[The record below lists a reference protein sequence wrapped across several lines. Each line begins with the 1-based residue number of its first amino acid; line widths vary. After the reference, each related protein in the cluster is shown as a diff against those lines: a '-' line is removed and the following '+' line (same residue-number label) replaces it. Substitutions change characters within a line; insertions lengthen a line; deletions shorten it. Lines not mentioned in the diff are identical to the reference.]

1 MFGSRDN
8 VPTVIPEP
16 RCVGSSKPCN
26 ANQNAHMKIH
36 KTMALILG
44 LAGMVSVQNAE
55 AQFKIVGYSAY
66 YDNSGPSA
74 TQYGQVTHVVYAFLA
89 PNSNGSL
96 QTVPNLSRMQ
106 GIVSA
111 GHAAGVKVMISCQTT
126 AATWGALAYNS
137 SYITTFVN
145 NMVNFCNQ
153 YNLDGVDI
161 DWEFPSPA
169 PSTSATDYANLMSK
183 LGTAL
188 HNDGKLLTAAVA
200 SWGSEASGVT
210 SSVFNSVD
218 WLNIMDYDNT
228 GGTGM
233 STLAS
238 VTTAI
243 DYWEGQ
249 GLPASKI
256 VMGVPFYGDPSE
268 DDYSQLLSLGASP
281 DSDSWNGN
289 GYNGIPTIEAKTS
302 LCMQQGLGGM
312 MIWTLGGDAT
322 GANSLLTAMYST
334 IHTSTGQSM
343 PTGGNYVFYN
353 ANSGLALDDTGG
365 STTNGTIMQQWTAGN
380 GDANQEW
387 QINSWGNG
395 YYGIKN
401 VHSGLALDDT
411 GWSTTD
417 GTFIQQWAQNGNGSS
432 NQEWEF
438 IPNPDGTFQIVNQTS
453 GKDLQIANF
462 GTANG
467 DQATQW
473 SWGNNTSQEWWVFLN
488 GVNQ

>member
-1 MFGSRDN
+1 MN
-8 VPTVIPEP
+8 INKTIA
-16 RCVGSSKPCN
+16 CV
-26 ANQNAHMKIH
+26 
-36 KTMALILG
+36 LG
-44 LAGMVSVQNAE
+44 LAGMVSIQNAE

-74 TQYGQVTHVVYAFLA
+74 TQYGQVTHVDYAFLA

-106 GIVSA
+106 SIVSA

-137 SYITTFVN
+137 GYLSTFVN

-169 PSTSATDYANLMSK
+169 PSTSATDYANLMSQ

-281 DSDSWNGN
+281 NSDSWNGN
-289 GYNGIPTIEAKTS
+289 GYNGIPTIEAKTL
-302 LCMQQGLGGM
+302 LCQQQGLGGM

-322 GANSLLTAMYST
+322 GANSLLTFMYSAS
-334 IHTSTGQSM
+334 H
-343 PTGGNYVFYN
+343 PTQLPNGGTYRIYN
-353 ANSGLALDDTGG
+353 ANSGMALDDTGG
-365 STTNGTIMQQWTAGN
+365 STTNGTIMQQWTSSN
-380 GDANQEW
+380 TDVNQEW
-387 QINSWGNG
+387 EINSWGNG

-401 VHSGLALDDT
+401 IHSGLTLDDA

-417 GTFIQQWAQNGNGSS
+417 GTFVQQWAQGNAQA
-432 NQEWEF
+432 NQEWAF
-438 IPNPDGTFQIVNQTS
+438 IPNPDGTFQIVNLYS
-453 GKDLQIANF
+453 MMDLQIANF
-462 GTANG
+462 GTQNG

-473 SWGNNTSQEWWVFLN
+473 SWGNNTSQEWWIFLN
-488 GVNQ
+488 GNDQ

>member
-1 MFGSRDN
+1 MN
-8 VPTVIPEP
+8 INKTIA
-16 RCVGSSKPCN
+16 CV
-26 ANQNAHMKIH
+26 
-36 KTMALILG
+36 LG
-44 LAGMVSVQNAE
+44 LAGMVSIQNAE

-74 TQYGQVTHVVYAFLA
+74 TQYGQVTHVDYAFLA

-96 QTVPNLSRMQ
+96 QAVPNLSRMQ
-106 GIVSA
+106 SIVSA

-126 AATWGALAYNS
+126 AATWGAMAYNS
-137 SYITTFVN
+137 GYVSTFVN

-161 DWEFPSPA
+161 DWEYPSPA
-169 PSTSATDYANLMSK
+169 PSTSATDYANLMSQ

-188 HNDGKLLTAAVA
+188 HNEGKLLTAAVA
-200 SWGSEASGVT
+200 SWGGEASGVT

-238 VTTAI
+238 VTTAL

-281 DSDSWNGN
+281 NSDSWNGN
-289 GYNGIPTIEAKTS
+289 GYNGIPTIEAKTL
-302 LCMQQGLGGM
+302 LCQQQGLGGM

-322 GANSLLTAMYST
+322 GANSLLTFMYSA
-334 IHTSTGQSM
+334 SR
-343 PTGGNYVFYN
+343 PTQLPNGGTYRIYN
-353 ANSGLALDDTGG
+353 ANSGMALDDTGG
-365 STTNGTIMQQWTAGN
+365 STTNGTIMQQWTSSN
-380 GDANQEW
+380 TDVNQEW
-387 QINSWGNG
+387 EINSWGNG

-401 VHSGLALDDT
+401 MHSGLTLDAA

-417 GTFIQQWAQNGNGSS
+417 GTFIQQWAQGNAQA
-432 NQEWEF
+432 NQEWAF
-438 IPNPDGTFQIVNQTS
+438 IPDPDGTFQIVNLNS
-453 GKDLQIANF
+453 MMDLQIANY
-462 GTANG
+462 GTQNG
-467 DQATQW
+467 DQTTQW
-473 SWGNNTSQEWWVFLN
+473 SWGNNTSQEWWIFLN
-488 GVNQ
+488 GNDQ

>member
-1 MFGSRDN
+1 
-8 VPTVIPEP
+8 
-16 RCVGSSKPCN
+16 
-26 ANQNAHMKIH
+26 MKIN
-36 KTMALILG
+36 KMIGCILG
-44 LAGMVSVQNAE
+44 LAGIVSVQSAE

-66 YDNSGPSA
+66 YDNSAPSA
-74 TQYGQVTHVVYAFLA
+74 TQYSQVTHVVYAFLA

-96 QTVPNLSRMQ
+96 QSVPDLSRMQ
-106 GIVSA
+106 SIISA
-111 GHAAGVKVMISCQTT
+111 GHAAGVKVMISCQTP
-126 AATWGALAYNS
+126 AATWGALAINS
-137 SYITTFVN
+137 GYVTTFVN

-210 SSVFNSVD
+210 SSVFSSVD

-228 GGTGM
+228 DGSGM

-238 VTTAI
+238 VTEAYQ
-243 DYWEGQ
+243 YWEGQ

-256 VMGVPFYGDPSE
+256 VMGVPFYADPSE
-268 DDYSQLLSLGASP
+268 DNYSQLLSDGASAN
-281 DSDSWNGN
+281 SDTFDLNGTEQ
-289 GYNGIPTIEAKTS
+289 GYNGIPTIEAKTL
-302 LCMQQGLGGM
+302 LCQQQGLGGM

-322 GANSLLTAMYST
+322 GNNSLLTFMYGAS
-334 IHTSTGQSM
+334 H
-343 PTGGNYVFYN
+343 PTQLPAGGTYILYN
-353 ANSGLALDDTGG
+353 ANSGMALDDTGG
-365 STTNGTIMQQWTAGN
+365 STTNGTIMQQWTPSN

-401 VHSGLALDDT
+401 IHSGLTLDDA

-417 GTFIQQWAQNGNGSS
+417 GTFIQQWAQGNAQA
-432 NQEWEF
+432 NQEWAF
-438 IPNPDGTFQIVNQTS
+438 IPDPDGTFQIVNLNS
-453 GKDLQIANF
+453 MMDLQIANY

-473 SWGNNTSQEWWVFLN
+473 TWGNNTSQEWWIFLN
-488 GVNQ
+488 GKDE